1 MRIKI
6 LSRASR
12 ALLVLLFASTFAFAQ
27 QKQIRGKVV
36 DKKDGQPIPG
46 VSVGIRGKTNNVGT
60 NDKGEFALY
69 ADPAT
74 DALVFSYIGYVR
86 QVVPLDGK
94 VTLQV
99 NLAEDSQN
107 LDDDAVIVVGY
118 GVKKKSEI
126 LGSVANI
133 KAEEIQDLP
142 VPNIAAALR
151 NKIQGVGVNTVSG
164 KPGSSITLNIR
175 NSTASEQSQLYGVTS
190 EPLYVIDGITVSR
203 DEFDNIDVSMVEDI
217 SFLKD
222 ASAAIY
228 GASGAKGVV
237 LITTKRGKTGKP
249 KISYTG
255 YVGIQDN
262 TSDVKMLS
270 AYEHATLLNDANKIK
285 NAATSSLF
293 SDADLELLK
302 NNPNKSW
309 FDELW
314 QTATT
319 NRHNIN
325 VSGGSEAITFFAGG
339 NYYNETGNYGGITY
353 NKYAFRSGM
362 NAKILPGLTA
372 DVTLNFDFNK
382 KNSDTYKNGGE
393 NDQAFFQQLI
403 TTPMWVPIQID
414 GKPVNYNGT
423 TNPLAVINSG
433 NNIFTK
439 SQGLNI
445 NAAINYSP
453 TFIKGLTASVRFGKN
468 NRGGTSGQYVPPYTV
483 YNFRMTGQ
491 NGLLYTNE
499 SIGSVTAVGVANT
512 LLLKGTTTES
522 SYQAIGSLNYSRT
535 FGKHSVSAMAAFDQS
550 EGNSESLTVYWRNQV
565 LPNID
570 QYWGFDQSTFTM
582 QENTFGESVQRS
594 YVSRFNYDY
603 DKKYLLEA
611 IARWDA
617 SSNFAPGN
625 RWGLFPSLGIGW
637 VISQENFFKEN
648 VKVVN
653 NLKVRANYG
662 LVGESR
668 VDARLWQSRY
678 KVDPNGYSY
687 NETLYGGLNPSILPN
702 PDITWEKARTMNLGL
717 DASLFN
723 NKLNIT
729 YEFYH
734 RYSYDMFDKGNNENF
749 PMYAGFEAPIVNYQ
763 QRTAWGHEISIG
775 YKTRFAKDWSIS
787 TDVMFGFGNSRIDRM
802 FYNQFQLWDITYP
815 DLKYQFGTNPNVY
828 NSSNYGL
835 ISKGMFRSQAE
846 VDAFLNKNPTYTIN
860 GSVPQVGWLYY
871 EDTNGD
877 GKITEKDQ
885 TLMFK
890 STNGFGVG
898 FNVGLNY
905 KSFSLATNFVTRFG
919 GKVFFDAKS
928 KAPASNTVNVPAYW
942 KDHWT
947 PENPN
952 AAFPRYDDPSIAA
965 GWNSTFWARSGT
977 MIRINNM
984 TLTYKMPKSLTSRLG
999 LSDSRLVVA
1008 GNNLWTIVNPLDY
1021 KDPYSST
1028 IYDYPTLRTISV
1040 GLNVSL

>member
-1 MRIKI
+1 MNLK
-6 LSRASR
+6 
-12 ALLVLLFASTFAFAQ
+12 LLRKFSWVLLLSTIISASLFAQ
-27 QKQIRGKVV
+27 QRQITGKVV

-46 VSVGIRGKTNNVGT
+46 VTVGIRGKTNNVST
-60 NDKGEFALY
+60 NDKGEFALV

-74 DALVFSYIGYVR
+74 DALVFSFIGYMR
-86 QVVPLDGK
+86 QVVPLAGK
-94 VTLQV
+94 NTLTI
-99 NLAEDSQN
+99 NLAEDNAS
-107 LDDDAVIVVGY
+107 LDDVVVVGY
-118 GVKKKSEI
+118 GVKKRSEI

-151 NKIQGVGVNTVSG
+151 NRLPGVGVNTVSG

-190 EPLYVIDGITVSR
+190 EPLYVIDGITVTR
-203 DEFDNIDVSMVEDI
+203 DEFDNIDLSMVEDI

-237 LITTKRGKTGKP
+237 LVTTKRGKAGKP

-255 YVGIQDN
+255 YVGLQDN

-293 SDADLELLK
+293 SDADLEVLK

-314 QTATT
+314 KVATT

-325 VSGGSEAITFFAGG
+325 ISGGSETITFFAGG

-372 DVTLNFDFNK
+372 DVTLNTDFNK

-414 GKPVNYNGT
+414 GKPVNYNNN

-433 NNIFTK
+433 NNIYSK

-445 NAAINYSP
+445 NAALNYSP
-453 TFIKGLTASVRFGKN
+453 AFIKGLTASLRFGKN
-468 NRGGTSGQYVPPYTV
+468 NRSGSSGQYVPPYTT

-499 SIGSVTAVGVANT
+499 STATITAVGLANT
-512 LLLKGTTTES
+512 LLLKGNDTGS
-522 SYQAIGSLNYSRT
+522 SYQAIGSLSYGRQ
-535 FGKHSVSAMAAFDQS
+535 FGKHSVSALAAFDQS
-550 EGNSESLTVYWRNQV
+550 ENDSESLSVYWRNQV
-565 LPNID
+565 LPNVKE
-570 QYWGFDQSTFTM
+570 YWGFDQSTFTM
-582 QENTFGESVQRS
+582 QENTFGEAVQRS
-594 YVSRFNYDY
+594 FISRFNYDF
-603 DKKYLLEA
+603 DKKYLLEV
-611 IARWDA
+611 IGRFDA

-625 RWGLFPSLGIGW
+625 RWGLFPSVGLGW

-648 VKVVN
+648 VKFVN

-687 NETLYGGLNPSILPN
+687 NEVLYGGLNPSILPN

-717 DASLFN
+717 DATLFD

-775 YKTRFAKDWSIS
+775 YRTKFGKDWGLS

-815 DLKYQFGTNPNVY
+815 DLKYQFGTDPRIY

-835 ISKGMFRSQAE
+835 ISQGMLRTQAD
-846 VDAFLNKNPTYTIN
+846 VDALLNKYPTYTIN

-871 EDTNGD
+871 EDINGD

-885 TLMFK
+885 TIMYKNLN
-890 STNGFGVG
+890 SFGIG
-898 FNVGLNY
+898 FNVGLTY
-905 KSFSLATNFVTRFG
+905 KSFSLNTNFVTRFG
-919 GKVFFDAKS
+919 GKAFFDTKS
-928 KAPASNTVNVPAYW
+928 KAPASTTVNVPAYW

-947 PENPN
+947 PENTS
-952 AAFPRYDDPSIAA
+952 AEFPRFDDPSIAA

-984 TLTYKMPKSLTSRLG
+984 TLTYKMPKSLVSRLG
-999 LSDSRLVVA
+999 ISDSRFVLT

-1040 GLNVSL
+1040 GINVSL

>member
-1 MRIKI
+1 MKIKI
-6 LSRASR
+6 LSRASW
-12 ALLVLLFASTFAFAQ
+12 ALLWLLFASTVAFAQ

-46 VSVGIRGKTNNVGT
+46 VSVGIRGKTNNVST

-69 ADPAT
+69 ADPNA
-74 DALVFSYIGYVR
+74 DELVFSYVGYVR
-86 QVVPLDGK
+86 QVVALQGK
-94 VTLQV
+94 LTIQID
-99 NLAEDSQN
+99 LAEDSRS
-107 LDDDAVIVVGY
+107 LDNDAVVVVGY
-118 GVKKKSEI
+118 GVKKRSEI

-133 KAEEIQDLP
+133 KAEEIQDIP
-142 VPNIAAALR
+142 APNIAGALR

-237 LITTKRGKTGKP
+237 LVTTKRGKTGKP

-255 YVGIQDN
+255 YLGVQDN

-285 NAATSSLF
+285 NAATSTLF
-293 SDADLELLK
+293 SDADLEVLK

-314 QTATT
+314 KAATT
-319 NRHNIN
+319 QRHNIN
-325 VSGGSEAITFFAGG
+325 VSGGSETITFFAGG

-414 GKPVNYNGT
+414 GKPVNYNNN

-468 NRGGTSGQYVPPYTV
+468 NRGGNSGQYVPPYTV
-483 YNFRMTGQ
+483 YNFKMTGQ

-499 SIGSVTAVGVANT
+499 LLNSTTAVGVANT

-594 YVSRFNYDY
+594 YISRFNYDY

-625 RWGLFPSLGIGW
+625 RWGLFPSIGLGW
-637 VISQENFFKEN
+637 VISQENFFKDN
-648 VKVVN
+648 VRFVS

-723 NKLNIT
+723 NRLNIT

-763 QRTAWGHEISIG
+763 QRTAWGHEISLG
-775 YKTRFAKDWSIS
+775 YKTKIGKDWGIS

-828 NSSNYGL
+828 NSSNFGL
-835 ISKGMFRSQAE
+835 ISKGMLRTQAE
-846 VDAFLNKNPTYTIN
+846 VDEFLNKNPTYTIN
-860 GSVPQVGWLYY
+860 GQVPQVGWLYY
-871 EDTNGD
+871 EDINGD

-890 STNGFGVG
+890 KTNGFGFG
-898 FNVGLNY
+898 FNVGLTY
-905 KSFSLATNFVTRFG
+905 KSFVLNTNFVTRFG

-928 KAPASNTVNVPAYW
+928 KAPASTTVNVPAYW
-942 KDHWT
+942 RDHWT
-947 PENPN
+947 PENTN
-952 AAFPRYDDPSIAA
+952 AEFPRYDDPSIAA

-984 TLTYKMPKSLTSRLG
+984 TLAYRLPKMLLSKLG
-999 LSDSRLVVA
+999 LSDSRLVLA
-1008 GNNLWTIVNPLDY
+1008 GNNLWTIINPLDY